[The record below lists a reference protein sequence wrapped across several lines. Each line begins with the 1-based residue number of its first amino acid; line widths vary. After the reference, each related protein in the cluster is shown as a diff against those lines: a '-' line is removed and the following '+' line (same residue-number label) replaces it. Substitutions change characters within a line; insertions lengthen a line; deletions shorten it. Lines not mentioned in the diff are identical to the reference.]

1 VISKQYGGLVL
12 DRADFSAQPITLQ
25 QLRRRR
31 STNHST
37 LCGGA
42 AMTINPFFGGRDDR
56 RAISSYAFA
65 IKSVLYHMLREAPSA
80 LQGASHAALGVLA
93 VTAYHL
99 GKLQPMPSR
108 APAVHSAPSPEAKA
122 REAEAPVGGPVEVV
136 VVVPVFA
143 SNPQQ
148 VVQLHNTVHSL
159 LHQTTSCGLTPRV
172 VVRAYPPAYRGPV
185 PTADASTPQ
194 PLKRWPI
201 PRWDMR

>member
-1 VISKQYGGLVL
+1 
-12 DRADFSAQPITLQ
+12 
-25 QLRRRR
+25 
-31 STNHST
+31 
-37 LCGGA
+37 
-42 AMTINPFFGGRDDR
+42 MTINPFFGGRDDR